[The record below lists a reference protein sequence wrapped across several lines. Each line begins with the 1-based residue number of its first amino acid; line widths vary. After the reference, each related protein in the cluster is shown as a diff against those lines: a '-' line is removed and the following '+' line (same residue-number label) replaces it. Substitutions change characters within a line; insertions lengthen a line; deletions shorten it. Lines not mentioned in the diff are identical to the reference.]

1 MMEMKKSI
9 TLKKTISKT
18 KKGRTSKAK
27 TNKNRTKSEKKIIHE
42 ILSQRSIKNRKVI
55 GEGSY
60 GCVHKPSLKCDKKHG
75 RVNYKNKI
83 SKILSTEEAEN
94 EMKEYNI
101 IANIDKENG
110 FFLGKPV
117 MCSVRQSENNLNAI
131 SKCEQGYEL
140 LKNINNESLLI
151 MDYGGENLDILSQE
165 FNKMKKTKEN
175 KDIVKKFLGK
185 AHRLFL
191 GIQFLYKNNII
202 HHDMKPQNILYN
214 KQNNHINFIDFG
226 FTTFKQDVK
235 DSSLKSD
242 NWLSKYHWSYPLEI
256 NYINYNKYMDFAK
269 LNQSEKKEVFDTI
282 VNNLKNGENDKCSLA
297 MSILFSYIIPEHVSE
312 TAKNKMIDLYLND
325 YHIMLQENITKD
337 GYENFINKS
346 LETLDLYGLGI
357 AFFLLVN
364 SCRHL
369 FKKSFIKELTSLCYY
384 MTTPNLTKRYNIQ
397 TALNKYEEI
406 LEKHNIPIYVDPI
419 NNKT

>member
-1 MMEMKKSI
+1 MKKSI

-214 KQNNHINFIDFG
+214 IKNNRVNFIDFG
-226 FTTFKQDVK
+226 FTTYIQDMK
-235 DSSLKSD
+235 KSYSKSD

-256 NYINYNKYMDFAK
+256 NFMNYDKYVEFAK
-269 LNQSEKKEVFDTI
+269 LSENKKKQYYESLVT
-282 VNNLKNGENDKCSLA
+282 NLKNGENDKCT
-297 MSILFSYIIPEHVSE
+297 MTISILFSYIIDKDMGSKKE
-312 TAKNKMIDLYLND
+312 NKMIELYLND
-325 YHIMLQENITKD
+325 FNTTLLKHIAIDK
-337 GYENFINKS
+337 YEEFVNKS
-346 LETLDLYGLGI
+346 LETTDLYGVGI
-357 AFFLLVN
+357 TFFLIIN
-364 SCRHL
+364 SCKHL
-369 FKKSFIKELTSLCYY
+369 LKKSLINDLNELCYF
-384 MTTPNLTKRYNIQ
+384 MTTPDVFKRYNITQ
-397 TALNKYEEI
+397 SLDKYNEI
-406 LEKHNIPIYVDPI
+406 LLKNDISSPL
-419 NNKT
+419 